1 MSTQA
6 QTEKRL
12 LPFLQRNCVMILV
25 ATVGLILVVGA
36 PIIIF
41 QDILQSESCNSGD
54 PLIDASCR
62 VRQQKIREI
71 RDKKLRKGMKINIRP
86 KQQPFKLIENPLSS
100 TPP

>member
-1 MSTQA
+1 MSTHA
-6 QTEKRL
+6 PTEQRL

-41 QDILQSESCNSGD
+41 QDVLQSESCNSGD

-62 VRQQKIREI
+62 ARQEKI

-86 KQQPFKLIENPLSS
+86 KQQPFKLTENPLSS

>member
-1 MSTQA
+1 MSTHA
-6 QTEKRL
+6 PTEQRL

-62 VRQQKIREI
+62 VRQEKIR
-71 RDKKLRKGMKINIRP
+71 DNKLRKGMKINIRP

>member
-25 ATVGLILVVGA
+25 ATVGLILVVGG

-62 VRQQKIREI
+62 ARQQQI

-86 KQQPFKLIENPLSS
+86 KQQPFKLTENPLSS

>member
-41 QDILQSESCNSGD
+41 QDVLQSESCNSGD

-62 VRQQKIREI
+62 ARQEKI

>member
-41 QDILQSESCNSGD
+41 QDVLQSESCNSGD

-62 VRQQKIREI
+62 ARQEKI

-86 KQQPFKLIENPLSS
+86 KQQPFKLTENPLSS

>member
-54 PLIDASCR
+54 PLIDTSCR
-62 VRQQKIREI
+62 ARQQKI

-86 KQQPFKLIENPLSS
+86 KQQPFKLTENPLSS

>member
-41 QDILQSESCNSGD
+41 QDVLQSESCNSGD

-62 VRQQKIREI
+62 ARQQKI

>member
-1 MSTQA
+1 MSTHA
-6 QTEKRL
+6 PTEQRL

-25 ATVGLILVVGA
+25 ATVGLILVVGG

-62 VRQQKIREI
+62 VRQEKI

>member
-1 MSTQA
+1 MSTHA
-6 QTEKRL
+6 PTEHRL

-62 VRQQKIREI
+62 VRQQKIR
-71 RDKKLRKGMKINIRP
+71 DKKLRKGMKINIRP

>member
-1 MSTQA
+1 MSTHA
-6 QTEKRL
+6 PTEQRL

-41 QDILQSESCNSGD
+41 QDVLQSESCNSGD
-54 PLIDASCR
+54 PLIDTSCR
-62 VRQQKIREI
+62 ARQQKLS
-71 RDKKLRKGMKINIRP
+71 DKKLRKDMKINVRP
-86 KQQPFKLIENPLSS
+86 RQEPFKLSRNPLSS

>member
-1 MSTQA
+1 MSTHA
-6 QTEKRL
+6 PTEQRL

-62 VRQQKIREI
+62 VRQEKI

-86 KQQPFKLIENPLSS
+86 KQQPFKLTENPLSS

>member
-1 MSTQA
+1 MSTPA
-6 QTEKRL
+6 PTEQGL
-12 LPFLQRNCVMILV
+12 LPFLQRNWVMILV

-41 QDILQSESCNSGD
+41 QDVLQSESCNSGD

-62 VRQQKIREI
+62 ARQEKI

-86 KQQPFKLIENPLSS
+86 KQQPFKLTENPLSS

>member
-6 QTEKRL
+6 PTEQRL

-62 VRQQKIREI
+62 VRQQKIR
-71 RDKKLRKGMKINIRP
+71 DKKLRKGMKINIRP
-86 KQQPFKLIENPLSS
+86 KQQPFKLTENPLSS

>member
-1 MSTQA
+1 MSTPA
-6 QTEKRL
+6 PTEQGL
-12 LPFLQRNCVMILV
+12 LPFLQRNWVIILV
-25 ATVGLILVVGA
+25 FTVGLILVVGA

-62 VRQQKIREI
+62 VRQEKI

>member
-6 QTEKRL
+6 PTEQRL

-25 ATVGLILVVGA
+25 ATVGLILVVGG

-62 VRQQKIREI
+62 ARQEKI

>member
-1 MSTQA
+1 MSTHA
-6 QTEKRL
+6 PTEQRL

-41 QDILQSESCNSGD
+41 QDVLQSESCNSGD

-62 VRQQKIREI
+62 ARQEKI

>member
-1 MSTQA
+1 MSTHA
-6 QTEKRL
+6 PTEQRL
-12 LPFLQRNCVMILV
+12 LPFLQRNYVIVLV

-41 QDILQSESCNSGD
+41 QDVLQSESCNSGD

-62 VRQQKIREI
+62 AQQQKI
-71 RDKKLRKGMKINIRP
+71 RDKKLRKGTKINIRP
-86 KQQPFKLIENPLSS
+86 KQEPFRIVENPLSS

>member
-6 QTEKRL
+6 PTEQRL

-62 VRQQKIREI
+62 VRKQKI

-86 KQQPFKLIENPLSS
+86 KQQPFKLTENPLSS

>member
-1 MSTQA
+1 MSTHA
-6 QTEKRL
+6 PTEQRL

-41 QDILQSESCNSGD
+41 QDVLQSESCNSGD

-62 VRQQKIREI
+62 VRQQKIRDE
-71 RDKKLRKGMKINIRP
+71 KLRKGMKINIRP

>member
-25 ATVGLILVVGA
+25 ATVGLILVVGG

-41 QDILQSESCNSGD
+41 QDILRSESCNSGD

-62 VRQQKIREI
+62 ARQEKI

-86 KQQPFKLIENPLSS
+86 KQQPFKLTENPLSS

>member
-1 MSTQA
+1 MSTHA
-6 QTEKRL
+6 PTEQRL

-62 VRQQKIREI
+62 ARQEKI

-86 KQQPFKLIENPLSS
+86 KQQPFKLTENPLSS

>member
-6 QTEKRL
+6 PTEQRL

-62 VRQQKIREI
+62 ARQEKI

-86 KQQPFKLIENPLSS
+86 KQQPFKLTENPLSS

>member
-25 ATVGLILVVGA
+25 ATVGLILVVGG

-62 VRQQKIREI
+62 ARQEKI

-86 KQQPFKLIENPLSS
+86 KQQPFKLTENPLSS

>member
-1 MSTQA
+1 MSTHA
-6 QTEKRL
+6 PTEQRL

-41 QDILQSESCNSGD
+41 QDVLQSESCNSGD

-62 VRQQKIREI
+62 ARQQKI

>member
-62 VRQQKIREI
+62 VRQQKIR
-71 RDKKLRKGMKINIRP
+71 DKKLRKGMKINIRP

>member
-1 MSTQA
+1 MSTHA
-6 QTEKRL
+6 PTEQRL

-25 ATVGLILVVGA
+25 ATVGLILVVGG

-41 QDILQSESCNSGD
+41 QDILQDESCNSGD

-62 VRQQKIREI
+62 ARQEKI

>member
-1 MSTQA
+1 MSTHA
-6 QTEKRL
+6 PTEQRL

-62 VRQQKIREI
+62 ARQEKI